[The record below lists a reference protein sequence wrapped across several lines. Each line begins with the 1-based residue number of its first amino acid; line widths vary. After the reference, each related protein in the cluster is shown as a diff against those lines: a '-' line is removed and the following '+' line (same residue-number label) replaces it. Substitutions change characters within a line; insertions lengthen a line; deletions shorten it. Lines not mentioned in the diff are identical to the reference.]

1 MRVDNW
7 PRKLDDVIRAA
18 SERPFSY
25 GDHDCCQF
33 VVASIE
39 AITGKD
45 ASTERVNGYRT
56 AQGAARTVGRF
67 GGLTAMIR
75 ALGNEHGFAEVPPSM
90 AQRGDVMLIPG
101 AACGFDG
108 MVGIRTTGGI
118 AVAAP
123 TGLAVVPWRRASRA
137 WRIE

>member
-33 VVASIE
+33 VVAAIE

-45 ASTERVNGYRT
+45 TRTSRVTGYRT
-56 AQGAARTVGRF
+56 AQGAAKTVARF
-67 GGLTAMIR
+67 GGLTAMIQ
-75 ALGNEHGFAEVPPSM
+75 ALCAQHGFAEVPTAM
-90 AQRGDVMLIPG
+90 AQRGDVMLIPEP
-101 AACGFDG
+101 ACGFDG
-108 MVGIRTTGGI
+108 MVGIRTTGGV

-123 TGLAVVPWRRASRA
+123 AGLTVLPWRRASRA
-137 WRIE
+137 WRIQ